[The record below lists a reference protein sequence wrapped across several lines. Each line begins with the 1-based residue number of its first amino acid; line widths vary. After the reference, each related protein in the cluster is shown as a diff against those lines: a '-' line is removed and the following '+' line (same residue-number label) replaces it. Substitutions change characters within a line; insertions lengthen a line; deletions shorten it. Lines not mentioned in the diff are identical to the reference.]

1 MAHPGP
7 WDKGPPSW
15 RQGPPHWWA
24 GRRTKRRFLFW
35 RFAAIIGAF
44 FAVFLGFFVL
54 FLALVYKPLVE
65 AFPQPSALLGLICGV
80 PLGFA
85 GLAAII
91 GGVGFRR
98 IGSPVADIMAAADAV
113 ANGDLSVRVR
123 EQIPG
128 EFGRL
133 ARSFNRMTVQL
144 ASVEEQRRELTADV
158 AHELRT
164 PLHIIQGNLEGL
176 LEGVYQP
183 TPEMI
188 NATLDETRL
197 LARLVNDL
205 QTLSLVE
212 SGQLP
217 LHLEPLLAVDL
228 LEDTA
233 AGFTGQAAAAGVELV
248 VQAEGDPSEMT
259 ISADPDRMEQVLTN
273 LVANALR
280 YTPSG
285 GTITLRAKPT
295 PQGVQLAVSD
305 NGAGISAEDLPFI
318 FNRFWKGDRSRQRQ
332 SGTGSGLGLAIARQL
347 IQAQGGEIRVESQPG
362 QGTTFLID
370 LSRDEG

>member
-1 MAHPGP
+1 MDHPDP
-7 WDKGPPSW
+7 WEHGPPSW
-15 RQGPPHWWA
+15 RGGPPHWWA
-24 GRRTKRRFLFW
+24 GRSTKRRFMFW
-35 RFAAIIGAF
+35 RFAAVFGAF
-44 FAVFLGFFVL
+44 LAVFLGFFIL
-54 FLALVYKPLVE
+54 FLALAYKALI
-65 AFPQPSALLGLICGV
+65 ATFPQPGILLGVICGV
-80 PLGFA
+80 PFMFA

-91 GGVGFRR
+91 GGQAFRH

-133 ARSFNRMTVQL
+133 ARSFNRMTLQL

-188 NATLDETRL
+188 NSTLDETRL
-197 LARLVNDL
+197 LARLVDDL
-205 QTLSLVE
+205 QTLSLAE

-217 LHLEPLLAVDL
+217 LHREPLLAVDL

-233 AGFTGQAAAAGVELV
+233 ASFAGPADAAGVELV
-248 VQAEGDPSEMT
+248 VQVEGTPSEIT
-259 ISADPDRMEQVLTN
+259 FSADPDRMEQVLNN

-280 YTPSG
+280 YTPAG
-285 GTITLRAKPT
+285 GKITLQAAPT
-295 PQGVQLAVSD
+295 PQGVRLAVQD
-305 NGAGISAEDLPFI
+305 TGTGIPAEDLPFI
-318 FNRFWKGDRSRQRQ
+318 FDRFWKGERSRVRLP
-332 SGTGSGLGLAIARQL
+332 GVGSGLGLAIARQL
-347 IQAQGGEIRVESQPG
+347 IQAHGGEIRAESQPG
-362 QGTTFLID
+362 QGTTFVID
-370 LSRDEG
+370 LQRGG

>member
-1 MAHPGP
+1 
-7 WDKGPPSW
+7 
-15 RQGPPHWWA
+15 
-24 GRRTKRRFLFW
+24 
-35 RFAAIIGAF
+35 
-44 FAVFLGFFVL
+44 
-54 FLALVYKPLVE
+54 
-65 AFPQPSALLGLICGV
+65 
-80 PLGFA
+80 
-85 GLAAII
+85 
-91 GGVGFRR
+91 
-98 IGSPVADIMAAADAV
+98 MAAADAV

-305 NGAGISAEDLPFI
+305 NGAGIPAEDLPFI

>member
-1 MAHPGP
+1 M
-7 WDKGPPSW
+7 
-15 RQGPPHWWA
+15 
-24 GRRTKRRFLFW
+24 F
-35 RFAAIIGAF
+35 GAF
-44 FAVFLGFFVL
+44 MAVFLGFFIL
-54 FLALVYKPLVE
+54 FLALVYKPLVA

-85 GLAAII
+85 GLVAII

-133 ARSFNRMTVQL
+133 ARSFNRMTIQL

-188 NATLDETRL
+188 HSTLDETRL

-205 QTLSLVE
+205 QMLSLAE

-217 LHLEPLLAVDL
+217 LHREPLLAVDL

-233 AGFTGQAAAAGVELV
+233 ASFAGPAAAAGVELV
-248 VQAEGDPSEMT
+248 VQAKGDPSEMT
-259 ISADPDRMEQVLTN
+259 FSADPDRMEQVLYN

-280 YTPSG
+280 YTPAG
-285 GTITLRAKPT
+285 GKITLQAAPT
-295 PQGVQLAVSD
+295 PQGVQLSVSD
-305 NGAGISAEDLPFI
+305 TGAGIPVEDLPFI
-318 FNRFWKGDRSRQRQ
+318 FDRFWKGDRSRGRQ
-332 SGTGSGLGLAIARQL
+332 PGAGSGLGLAIARQL
-347 IQAQGGEIRVESQPG
+347 IQAHAGTIRAESQPG
-362 QGTTFLID
+362 QGTTFVID
-370 LSRDEG
+370 LNRDGG